1 MQNII
6 KNRQTYIEKTA
17 ALGGGKAMIM
27 TFGCQQNE
35 ADSDKLRGM
44 LMQMGYEPTDD
55 KTQAD
60 VILMNTCAVREHA
73 ELRVFGIIGAL
84 VFGIG
89 MCFFLDV
96 FAGAAWLT
104 AILMIC
110 GTLLMIPAYPI
121 YRRIARKTKAE
132 LTPEILRLSE
142 EIMKS

>member
-1 MQNII
+1 MEN
-6 KNRQTYIEKTA
+6 KSFTYNYSAARNKEVESIRRKYMPREESKLETLKRLDYRVQSAGMIEG
-17 ALGGGKAMIM
+17 L
-27 TFGCQQNE
+27 C
-35 ADSDKLRGM
+35 L
-44 LMQMGYEPTDD
+44 
-55 KTQAD
+55 
-60 VILMNTCAVREHA
+60 
-73 ELRVFGIIGAL
+73 GIIGAL
-84 VFGIG
+84 VFGVG

>member
-1 MQNII
+1 MEN
-6 KNRQTYIEKTA
+6 KSFTYNYSAARNKEVESIRKKYMPREESKLEKLKRLDYRVQMAGMIEG
-17 ALGGGKAMIM
+17 L
-27 TFGCQQNE
+27 C
-35 ADSDKLRGM
+35 
-44 LMQMGYEPTDD
+44 
-55 KTQAD
+55 
-60 VILMNTCAVREHA
+60 
-73 ELRVFGIIGAL
+73 FGIIGAL

-104 AILMIC
+104 ALLMVLGAVI
-110 GTLLMIPAYPI
+110 MIPAYPI

>member
-1 MQNII
+1 MENTTF
-6 KNRQTYIEKTA
+6 NYTYSAARNKEVESIRNKYMPREESKLETLKRLDYRVQSAGMIEG
-17 ALGGGKAMIM
+17 L
-27 TFGCQQNE
+27 C
-35 ADSDKLRGM
+35 L
-44 LMQMGYEPTDD
+44 
-55 KTQAD
+55 
-60 VILMNTCAVREHA
+60 
-73 ELRVFGIIGAL
+73 GIIGAL
-84 VFGIG
+84 VFGVG

>member
-1 MQNII
+1 MKR
-6 KNRQTYIEKTA
+6 KNRSIMENKSFTYNYSAARNKEVESIRRKYMPHEESKLETLKRLDYRVQMAGMIEG
-17 ALGGGKAMIM
+17 L
-27 TFGCQQNE
+27 C
-35 ADSDKLRGM
+35 
-44 LMQMGYEPTDD
+44 
-55 KTQAD
+55 
-60 VILMNTCAVREHA
+60 
-73 ELRVFGIIGAL
+73 FGIIGAL

-96 FAGAAWLT
+96 FAGTAWLT